1 MHVRASRALRSILSR
16 AAYTKYSENSPLVTS
31 RLPAF
36 GDRFRALVHPVPP
49 GRLSGMLLG
58 RLPGNLPGR
67 LTGMLSR
74 RASGRVLGPECFPEC

>member
-36 GDRFRALVHPVPP
+36 GDRFRALGHPVPGFLEGFP
-49 GRLSGMLLG
+49 GGIQEG
-58 RLPGNLPGR
+58 FPEGFPGGF
-67 LTGMLSR
+67 
-74 RASGRVLGPECFPEC
+74 PECFSECSPESFPEG

>member
-36 GDRFRALVHPVPP
+36 GDRFRALGHPVP
-49 GRLSGMLLG
+49 GFLEGSLG
-58 RLPGNLPGR
+58 GIQEGFPVGF
-67 LTGMLSR
+67 
-74 RASGRVLGPECFPEC
+74 PECFSECSPESFPEG